1 MITLAQ
7 YKTGNATI
15 EDYLKAWTESNLPEE
30 IENKF
35 ECDKYI
41 RGLHQSNYNLYK
53 NNIIVEFSIAQDNVN
68 LIIYKDD
75 QNDWVIVRYQNSIYN
90 CITFVKNEEKLLS
103 IVKNQIQELSELN
116 EI

>member
-1 MITLAQ
+1 MMTLAQ

-35 ECDKYI
+35 EYDKYI

-53 NNIIVEFSIAQDNVN
+53 NNIIVEFSIVQDNVN
-68 LIIYKDD
+68 LILYKDSSD
-75 QNDWVIVRYQNSIYN
+75 DWVIVRYQSSIYN

-103 IVKNQIQELSELN
+103 IIENQIQELGELN

>member
-35 ECDKYI
+35 EYDKYI
-41 RGLHQSNYNLYK
+41 RRFRSN
-53 NNIIVEFSIAQDNVN
+53 
-68 LIIYKDD
+68 
-75 QNDWVIVRYQNSIYN
+75 
-90 CITFVKNEEKLLS
+90 
-103 IVKNQIQELSELN
+103 
-116 EI
+116 

>member
-35 ECDKYI
+35 EYDKYI

-53 NNIIVEFSIAQDNVN
+53 NNIIVEFSIVQDNVN
-68 LIIYKDD
+68 LILYKDSSD
-75 QNDWVIVRYQNSIYN
+75 DWVIVRYQSSIYN

-103 IVKNQIQELSELN
+103 IIENQIQELCELN

>member
-15 EDYLKAWTESNLPEE
+15 EDYLKAWNENNLPQEV
-30 IENKF
+30 IEKF
-35 ECDKYI
+35 EYDKYI

-53 NNIIVEFSIAQDNVN
+53 NNIVVEFSITKDNVN
-68 LIIYKDD
+68 LILYKDSSD
-75 QNDWVIVRYQNSIYN
+75 DWVIVRYQSSIYN

-103 IVKNQIQELSELN
+103 IIENQIQELGELN

>member
-15 EDYLKAWTESNLPEE
+15 EDYLKVWNESNLPEE
-30 IENKF
+30 VENNF

-53 NNIIVEFSIAQDNVN
+53 NNIIVEFSITKDNVN
-68 LIIYKDD
+68 LILYKDSSD
-75 QNDWVIVRYQNSIYN
+75 DWVIVRYQNSIYN
-90 CITFVKNEEKLLS
+90 CITFVKKEEKLS
-103 IVKNQIQELSELN
+103 TIVESQTQELGELN